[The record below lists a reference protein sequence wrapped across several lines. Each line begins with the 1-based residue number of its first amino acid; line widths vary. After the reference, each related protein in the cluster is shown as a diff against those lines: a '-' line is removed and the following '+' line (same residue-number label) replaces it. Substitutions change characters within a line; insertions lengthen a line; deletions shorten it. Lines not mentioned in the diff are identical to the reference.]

1 MSDLV
6 SPHGFVSFGQIRETG
21 LFSTGEVTTEAMK
34 ELMILKSAMRLH
46 IVSDLHRTVSHI

>member
-21 LFSTGEVTTEAMK
+21 LFSTGEVMK